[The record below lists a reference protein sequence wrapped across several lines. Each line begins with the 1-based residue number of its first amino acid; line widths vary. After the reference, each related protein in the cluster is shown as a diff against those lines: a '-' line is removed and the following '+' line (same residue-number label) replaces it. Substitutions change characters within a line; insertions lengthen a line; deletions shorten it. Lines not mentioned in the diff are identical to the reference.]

1 MQMTVTAARLGRLHA
16 ALSTMIVFTLALAW
30 PAFADATG
38 APGDIDAFA
47 AGARTLSVSDAC
59 PSAAISVSNC
69 DTSPPVLTLPGNIVV
84 ETTNSSGAVV
94 SFTASAR
101 DANPVVPTLACT
113 PASGSTFP
121 VGVTVVTCSATGA
134 SGLTAN
140 ASFIV
145 SVQDT
150 RPPAISKPADLTLE
164 ATGPNGVQVTY
175 SRPTASDVGGPANPT
190 VTCTPGSGST
200 FPIGTTS
207 VTCSATD
214 AAGNTASTTFSITI
228 VNPTT
233 PAPTPPAD
241 HPLQADDPSG

>member
-1 MQMTVTAARLGRLHA
+1 
-16 ALSTMIVFTLALAW
+16 MIVLTLVLPW

-38 APGDIDAFA
+38 APGDVITSA
-47 AGARTLSVSDAC
+47 AGARTLSVSNAC
-59 PSAAISVSNC
+59 PNATLTVVNC
-69 DTSPPVLTLPGNIVV
+69 DTSPPVLTLPGNTAV
-84 ETTNSSGAVV
+84 EATNSSGATV

-101 DANPVVPTLACT
+101 DANPVVPIMSCT

-150 RPPAISKPADLTLE
+150 RPPTISKPADLTLE
-164 ATGPNGVQVTY
+164 ATGQNGAPVTY
-175 SRPTASDVGGPANPT
+175 LRPTASDAGGPANPT

-200 FPIGTTS
+200 FPIGTTP

-214 AAGNTASTTFSITI
+214 AAGNTASTTFNII
-228 VNPTT
+228 VVNPTT
-233 PAPTPPAD
+233 PSQTPPAD
-241 HPLQADDPSG
+241 QPVQADDPSG